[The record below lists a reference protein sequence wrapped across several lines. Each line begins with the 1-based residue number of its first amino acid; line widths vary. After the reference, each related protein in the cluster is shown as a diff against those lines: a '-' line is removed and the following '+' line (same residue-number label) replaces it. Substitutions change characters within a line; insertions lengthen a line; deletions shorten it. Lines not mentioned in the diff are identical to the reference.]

1 MIKIVFLNNTEKAA
15 MIAKLVA
22 LLKFILPFKPINDD
36 GGIQVDWSQNIQ
48 HFDCKFDKSWI
59 LTNFRQNSDK
69 SVKRQLAV
77 EQKWIITKLEL
88 TK

>member
-36 GGIQVDWSQNIQ
+36 GGIQVD
-48 HFDCKFDKSWI
+48 
-59 LTNFRQNSDK
+59 
-69 SVKRQLAV
+69 
-77 EQKWIITKLEL
+77 
-88 TK
+88 